1 MDKNLFFYELEGR
14 GYIFQNKKW
23 DEAKHGFEDDMLNM
37 AWEMWSSAKHS
48 VKAQAVP
55 EGFGDIQSWIAVNS
69 FSALDASIVDFPVVD
84 ANELAEFID
93 SLNIDVAV
101 PEGFVLVPKDQ
112 FESLNEFKGL
122 YKRAIINARKRKDQ
136 LNWAH
141 VAGLGVGSGRAVEL
155 CKMLNIDPCATN
167 MHEVIEAQE
176 QSHD

>member
-55 EGFGDIQSWIAVNS
+55 EGF
-69 FSALDASIVDFPVVD
+69 
-84 ANELAEFID
+84 
-93 SLNIDVAV
+93 
-101 PEGFVLVPKDQ
+101 VLVPKEPTEAMYIAGIDKRQ
-112 FESLNEFKGL
+112 SGGNTADV
-122 YKRAIINARKRKDQ
+122 YKA
-136 LNWAH
+136 
-141 VAGLGVGSGRAVEL
+141 
-155 CKMLNIDPCATN
+155 M
-167 MHEVIEAQE
+167 IEAQE